1 MEFCMARV
9 TVEDCIDE
17 VENSFELVALA
28 SLRAKQIQSGS
39 KALVEIDNDKPTVL
53 ALREIASKKI
63 NIEALRDELVKS
75 EQRLHVYENKEEVVS
90 EEEIKNNLPNAD
102 NLSFADYD
110 VDVSLEAEASFAGD
124 NLDVDD

>member
-1 MEFCMARV
+1 MARV